1 MAGLHHI
8 APQLFCLNLSLQAI
22 VRECRQWKRS
32 LERGRLPVRE
42 ERSKRIQV
50 IKTAWEAPND
60 GGAES
65 GLLSVP

>member
-1 MAGLHHI
+1 MET
-8 APQLFCLNLSLQAI
+8 APG
-22 VRECRQWKRS
+22 EG
-32 LERGRLPVRE
+32 EMPVRE

-65 GLLSVP
+65 GLLSVL